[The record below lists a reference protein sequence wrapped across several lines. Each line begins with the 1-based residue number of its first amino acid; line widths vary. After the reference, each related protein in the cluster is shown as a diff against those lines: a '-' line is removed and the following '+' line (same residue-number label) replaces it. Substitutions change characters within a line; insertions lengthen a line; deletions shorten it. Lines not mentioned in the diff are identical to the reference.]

1 MLHAAE
7 IKVTVASAAARAV
20 RRKAA
25 AVAKAAAIRGKEAV
39 ASMEVATKAVAIK
52 VKAVAT
58 KAIKVVAI
66 KAVMEGVIVPQQDS
80 VTLESSENYSAH
92 SLYLKLCSRV
102 SVAHSRDIW
111 ALQVPLKL
119 KFFLRQLA
127 RG

>member
-25 AVAKAAAIRGKEAV
+25 AVTKAVAIRGKEAV
-39 ASMEVATKAVAIK
+39 ASMEVATK

-80 VTLESSENYSAH
+80 VTLKSSENYSAH